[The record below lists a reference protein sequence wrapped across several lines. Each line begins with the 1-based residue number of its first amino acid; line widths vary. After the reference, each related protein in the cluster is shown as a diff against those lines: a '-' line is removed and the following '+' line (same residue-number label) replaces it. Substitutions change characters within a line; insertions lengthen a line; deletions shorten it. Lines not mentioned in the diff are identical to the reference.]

1 MTVERKAVYRF
12 HALVADRW
20 RDGRVLLAGDAA
32 HQMPPFAGQGMCS
45 GIRDAANL
53 AWKIAAIVRG
63 EAEDS
68 LLDSYQIEREP
79 HVRAIIETAIA
90 MGQIV
95 CLLDEAAAAQ
105 RDAGM
110 LARKA
115 SGAQDVSVT
124 YPDLAGGYLT
134 DTAFAGALFPQPVAA
149 DGARLDAILGRDP
162 VLIARLPVVH
172 DAVGVRMLDLAAPE
186 LRPFAAAIAA
196 WLDAAGVEAVLIR
209 PDRHVFG
216 TGTAFALLS
225 AWVEMANP
233 HLSAVL
239 DHGIAPVA
247 SAAAERR

>member
-1 MTVERKAVYRF
+1 
-12 HALVADRW
+12 
-20 RDGRVLLAGDAA
+20 
-32 HQMPPFAGQGMCS
+32 
-45 GIRDAANL
+45 
-53 AWKIAAIVRG
+53 
-63 EAEDS
+63 
-68 LLDSYQIEREP
+68 
-79 HVRAIIETAIA
+79 
-90 MGQIV
+90 
-95 CLLDEAAAAQ
+95 
-105 RDAGM
+105 M

-134 DTAFAGALFPQPVAA
+134 DTTFAGALFPQPVAA